1 MTLRRKENMMRRKY
15 LNYIK
20 RREIFGKYLNA
31 KERKEKKKRHI
42 CISYM
47 SPMYDNK
54 TELRTRKGKYQ
65 L

>member
-31 KERKEKKKRHI
+31 KERKEKKKDI
-42 CISYM
+42 
-47 SPMYDNK
+47 
-54 TELRTRKGKYQ
+54 
-65 L
+65 